1 MKAGI
6 SLWSNPVDMSSGQ
19 GDIESAE
26 EEQTYNEGMGRRP
39 RCSGGVGGGAI
50 RVPFFAGFLP
60 INTSAL

>member
-1 MKAGI
+1 
-6 SLWSNPVDMSSGQ
+6 MSSGQ